1 MPKESPSPESPVYQ
15 SDPKDD
21 QDSQTCAPAD
31 TVMSSIGAGGP
42 AQGGAVQVVIAV
54 GSGFDLPEFSQAR

>member
-1 MPKESPSPESPVYQ
+1 MPEESPSPESPVYQ
-15 SDPKDD
+15 SDPTDD

-31 TVMSSIGAGGP
+31 TVMSSIGAGDP

-54 GSGFDLPEFSQAR
+54 GSGFDLPEFSQAW